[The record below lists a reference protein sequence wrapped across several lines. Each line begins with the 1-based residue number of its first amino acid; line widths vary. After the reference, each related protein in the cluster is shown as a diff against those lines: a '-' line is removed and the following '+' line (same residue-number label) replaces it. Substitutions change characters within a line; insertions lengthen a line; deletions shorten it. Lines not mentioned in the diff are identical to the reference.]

1 MKELVMSW
9 VCARCFC
16 GLKPKIMKMKNEM
29 KKSNEKAFSLD
40 TCIMSYNSIIHAN
53 HNDNLLRQLVHFV
66 FFPRHLIYLSIVNRV
81 SNYINHFN
89 W

>member
-16 GLKPKIMKMKNEM
+16 GLEPKIMKMKNEM

-40 TCIMSYNSIIHAN
+40 TCIISYMQITMITCCG
-53 HNDNLLRQLVHFV
+53 NLFIL
-66 FFPRHLIYLSIVNRV
+66 FFFRAISSIYL
-81 SNYINHFN
+81 
-89 W
+89 